1 MCHSNKPKRKKERK
15 KQQEKRKSRKKQ
27 QKIKSESNEE
37 PNSQEQESKKQ
48 ETDSEDDSYDETDE
62 SEESSVE
69 VYKPASLESVT
80 EQIQIEHKKEEQQIL
95 LRERRKKQE
104 FVRRLRTIS
113 QPKQDLN
120 ALLLLNIHNEGSV
133 AEGSSSSDVI
143 QVLKAALNRE
153 ALKLKQLRDENEF
166 LVANCKFE
174 QKKRISILSQ
184 YKYTKRELRFTF
196 SLVFSFLRFLSTF
209 QSSIPFLLVI
219 VPPFPFIFS
228 LPPHNFSFL
237 IFDLCAIGSHVSLR
251 KIAILGQRNFY
262 L

>member
-1 MCHSNKPKRKKERK
+1 MRHSNKPKRKKERK

-27 QKIKSESNEE
+27 QKIKSESEE
-37 PNSQEQESKKQ
+37 SNSHEQEAKKQ
-48 ETDSEDDSYDETDE
+48 DTDSEDDSYDETDE

-196 SLVFSFLRFLSTF
+196 SLVFSFLRFLLNFKKINLLFPSY
-209 QSSIPFLLVI
+209 SFLLLI
-219 VPPFPFIFS
+219 SFRFI
-228 LPPHNFSFL
+228 LFL
-237 IFDLCAIGSHVSLR
+237 DLIDSHVLYYGDGKLLFWDR
-251 KIAILGQRNFY
+251 QWNFY
-262 L
+262 LFFN